1 MEKVNGEDCME
12 FILAVSVFIFCSITG
27 VTTKGKGLHLELPE
41 HLVGQEEKL

>member
-1 MEKVNGEDCME
+1 MEKVNWENCME

-27 VTTKGKGLHLELPE
+27 VITKGEGLYLELPE